1 MYRHNEIILVF
12 QNFSKKGKFLV
23 NEHSSLSEAC
33 NIPAINGYSGIYIFY
48 DNDTNELLYIGIS
61 GREINDGEVKH
72 RKDGLRGRIIKGKQF
87 GGFRKDT
94 LPMKM
99 REENIKT
106 LRVEWF
112 VTYGHG
118 EKQIPR
124 KWEIILLNL
133 FLIENNSLPRWNKEI

>member
-1 MYRHNEIILVF
+1 MYNINEVLSAL
-12 QNFSKKGKFLV
+12 QEFSKKGKFFYQQ
-23 NEHSSLSEAC
+23 HSSLSEAC
-33 NIPAINGYSGIYIFY
+33 NIPAINDYSGIYIFY

-106 LRVEWF
+106 LRIEWF

-133 FLIENNSLPRWNKEI
+133 FLIENNRLPRWNKEI